1 MRQIF
6 GAVVAIGVAGVA
18 AIAATSAF
26 LNSPLHIG
34 PPPSDKPST
43 TVPTPPDDTGKP
55 SGSEGGDRPK
65 PADIPD
71 APSRGGTSVPD
82 APQPD
87 ASKPEASKP
96 DGAKPDGSKPVV
108 ADGQAADDDKD
119 DKDPYEG
126 IAPED
131 LPPDLQYSADSNVS
145 FPTNT

>member
-18 AIAATSAF
+18 AVAATSAF

-34 PPPSDKPST
+34 PPPSDKPT
-43 TVPTPPDDTGKP
+43 TTIPTPPDDTGKP
-55 SGSEGGDRPK
+55 TGSEGGDRPAK

-71 APSRGGTSVPD
+71 APSRGGASVPD
-82 APQPD
+82 AQKPD
-87 ASKPEASKP
+87 A
-96 DGAKPDGSKPVV
+96 AKPDATKPEGSRPVV

>member
-1 MRQIF
+1 MRHIF
-6 GAVVAIGVAGVA
+6 GAVFAVSLAGVA
-18 AIAATSAF
+18 AIAATTAY

-34 PPPSDKPST
+34 TPTPDKPAAPT
-43 TVPTPPDDTGKP
+43 TTPPDDTGKP
-55 SGSEGGDRPK
+55 TSPEGGGDRPAK

-71 APSRGGTSVPD
+71 APPRGGATVPD

-87 ASKPEASKP
+87 APKPDATKPDASKP
-96 DGAKPDGSKPVV
+96 V
-108 ADGQAADDDKD
+108 ADGQAPGDDDKE

>member
-1 MRQIF
+1 MRQII
-6 GAVVAIGVAGVA
+6 GAVVAVSIAGVA

-34 PPPSDKPST
+34 TPTSEKPGTPT
-43 TVPTPPDDTGKP
+43 TPPPDDSGKP
-55 SGSEGGDRPK
+55 TTTGGGDRPAK

-71 APSRGGTSVPD
+71 APTRGGASV
-82 APQPD
+82 PD
-87 ASKPEASKP
+87 ASKPEAPKP
-96 DGAKPDGSKPVV
+96 DATKPVV
-108 ADGQAADDDKD
+108 ADGQAASDDDKDDKD

>member
-1 MRQIF
+1 MRHIF
-6 GAVVAIGVAGVA
+6 GAVFAVSLAGVA
-18 AIAATSAF
+18 AIAATTAY

-34 PPPSDKPST
+34 TPTPDKPT
-43 TVPTPPDDTGKP
+43 TTTTPPPDDTGKP
-55 SGSEGGDRPK
+55 TGTGGGDRPAK

-71 APSRGGTSVPD
+71 APPRGGATVPD
-82 APQPD
+82 APKPDAPKPD
-87 ASKPEASKP
+87 ASKP
-96 DGAKPDGSKPVV
+96 V
-108 ADGQAADDDKD
+108 ADGQAPADDDKE

>member
-1 MRQIF
+1 MRHIF
-6 GAVVAIGVAGVA
+6 GAVFAVSLAGVA
-18 AIAATSAF
+18 AIAATTAY

-34 PPPSDKPST
+34 TPTPDKPAAPT
-43 TVPTPPDDTGKP
+43 TAPPDDTGKP
-55 SGSEGGDRPK
+55 TGNEGGGDRPTK

-71 APSRGGTSVPD
+71 APPRGGATVPD
-82 APQPD
+82 APKPDATKPD
-87 ASKPEASKP
+87 ASKP
-96 DGAKPDGSKPVV
+96 V
-108 ADGQAADDDKD
+108 ADGQTPADDDKE

>member
-1 MRQIF
+1 MRHIF
-6 GAVVAIGVAGVA
+6 GAVFAVSLAGVA
-18 AIAATSAF
+18 AIAATTAY

-34 PPPSDKPST
+34 TPTPDKPT
-43 TVPTPPDDTGKP
+43 TTTTPPPDDTGKP
-55 SGSEGGDRPK
+55 TGTEGGGDRPAK

-71 APSRGGTSVPD
+71 APPRGGATVPD
-82 APQPD
+82 APKPDAPKPD
-87 ASKPEASKP
+87 ASKP
-96 DGAKPDGSKPVV
+96 V
-108 ADGQAADDDKD
+108 ADGQTPADDDKE